1 MAESLSELLTVVLTK
16 SIVSCHSDFK
26 LKSLK
31 YEKLLLSLLYFFVLN
46 ASHGASIDTESKIK
60 TVFIYNFTKYIEWP
74 NSDKIATFKI
84 GVIDNKSV
92 YEELIKISKV
102 KLVSDKSLEIVFL
115 ESLDEV
121 DPTFQILFIGNREKT
136 PLDKSFLSIGENPI
150 LLVSDSYQDESS
162 MIDFRI
168 VGTRMK
174 FALNKQELERQG
186 LVVASALESLA
197 IKLSSNYSYPR
208 SNSSSQENVI
218 KLAKKT
224 TIEGDKKIEE
234 TPNYTEEQY
243 DSILV
248 AMQVELKMER
258 DLSQEKD
265 KEITKLKTSIYELEA
280 AITLKENELSI
291 VKNQIE
297 EQSKRLEA
305 ISDSTIQKAEELQQ
319 NIEKSKAALGNLKKI
334 KAELK
339 ESKAILESQKTI
351 NIVTIIV
358 LVIIAILG
366 GIAFKNYK
374 TQKSQAAIISQQKT
388 IAESQRDEIQTQH
401 QQLEEKNREI
411 TDSITYAKRI
421 QEAILPPLKLVKS
434 KLENSFILYLPKD
447 IVAGD
452 FYWMETAQNE
462 NGEEIVL
469 FAAADCT
476 GHGVPGAMVS
486 VVCSNALNKSVHEF
500 GLITPNEILNKTRE
514 LVIQRFEKS
523 EEDVNDGMD
532 IALCAFNSKTKSLE
546 YSGAHN
552 PLWIIR
558 KDSQEIESF
567 RANKQPIGKYI
578 GATVFDNHF
587 VQLNEG
593 DSIYL
598 FSDGYIDQFG
608 GEKGKKLKS
617 NNFKRLLLSI
627 QELSM
632 DEQHQKLKSYF
643 LEWRGAEEQ
652 LDDVC
657 VIGLKV

>member
-1 MAESLSELLTVVLTK
+1 MQLIKLLTLILFTLFISSSSAQEEDK
-16 SIVSCHSDFK
+16 
-26 LKSLK
+26 
-31 YEKLLLSLLYFFVLN
+31 N
-46 ASHGASIDTESKIK
+46 AKIK
-60 TVFIYNFTKYIEWP
+60 AVFLYNFTKYIDWP
-74 NSDKIATFKI
+74 NFDSSEVFKI
-84 GVIDNKSV
+84 GIAENHLLFD
-92 YEELIKISKV
+92 ELEKMAKV
-102 KLVSDKSLEIVFL
+102 KRIGGTKFSVVQLNGITDINSSFQMIFVNDKKEY
-115 ESLDEV
+115 
-121 DPTFQILFIGNREKT
+121 
-136 PLDKSFLSIGENPI
+136 PLDKCYYAIGNHPI
-150 LLVSDSYQDESS
+150 LLVTDNYRDGAS
-162 MIDFRI
+162 MLDFVV
-168 VGTRMK
+168 VGKRQK
-174 FALNKQELERQG
+174 FTSNRSEIEKQG
-186 LVVASALESLA
+186 LEMTSTLESLS
-197 IKLSSNYSYPR
+197 IKATTEKSYKRGPSNYV
-208 SNSSSQENVI
+208 SS
-218 KLAKKT
+218 KKT
-224 TIEGDKKIEE
+224 KKITVE
-234 TPNYTEEQY
+234 TPKVSEKEVHYTEEQY

-248 AMQVELKMER
+248 AMQVELRMEK

-265 KEITKLKTSIYELEA
+265 KEITKLKTNIYELEA
-280 AITLKENELSI
+280 TITLKENELSI

-297 EQSKRLEA
+297 KQSKKLAA
-305 ISDSTIQKAEELQQ
+305 ISDSTIQKAKELQE

-339 ESKAILESQKTI
+339 ESNAILENQKTI

-366 GIAFKNYK
+366 GIAFKNYRTQK
-374 TQKSQAAIISQQKT
+374 TQASIISKQKT

-421 QEAILPPLKLVKS
+421 QEAILPPLKLVQS
-434 KLENSFILYLPKD
+434 KLENSFILYIPKD

-452 FYWMETAQNE
+452 FYWMETTKNDL
-462 NGEEIVL
+462 GEELIL

-486 VVCSNALNKSVHEF
+486 VVCSNALNKSVNEF
-500 GLITPNEILNKTRE
+500 KLTKPNEILNKTRE

-532 IALCAFNSKTKSLE
+532 IALCAFNPKSRKLE
-546 YSGAHN
+546 YAGAHN

-558 KDSQEIESF
+558 KNSKDVESI
-567 RANKQPIGKYI
+567 RANKQPIGKHI
-578 GATVFDNHF
+578 DFTAFDNHSI
-587 VQLNEG
+587 QLNKG

-617 NNFKRLLLSI
+617 TNFKKLLLSL
-627 QELSM
+627 QSEEMSV
-632 DEQHQKLKSYF
+632 QHQKLKQYF
-643 LEWRGAEEQ
+643 SKWRGKEEQ